1 MAECRWRVCVWRWL
15 DILHQRWIKYCVTD
29 IFGLTAHVLSKY
41 PVSRFRPT
49 PIGTRINE
57 RQTDIKTIYIIHR
70 YLIIDNMIARQTCL
84 INLIINKLL
93 SHTIFRLRCFVL
105 HWSKNSYISIA
116 IGNQLLPF
124 FFGQSARFTTMY
136 HKSMVSIV
144 DLLRGREG
152 RRLSQPFKT
161 P

>member
-1 MAECRWRVCVWRWL
+1 MMCVCLKVTWHSSSKMDQVLCNWYLWL
-15 DILHQRWIKYCVTD
+15 DSACLVEISGFTIWT
-29 IFGLTAHVLSKY
+29 IFFT
-41 PVSRFRPT
+41 PT
-49 PIGTRINE
+49 SICTRIIE
-57 RQTDIKTIYIIHR
+57 RQTDIKTIYIIHI
-70 YLIIDNMIARQTCL
+70 YLIIDNMITRQTCI

-105 HWSKNSYISIA
+105 HWSKNSFISLA

-124 FFGQSARFTTMY
+124 FWGQSARFTTMY